1 MRVRGGV
8 STGCSLRD
16 SRQGWE
22 RHCLDWPS
30 PFHWQGMWSCIVRT
44 QGRLSLNQSKLCIG
58 VYWRLGLFRMV
69 THWHLPPPLQHL
81 QNAISKA
88 NLYNVSLA
96 FFPFFPLFV
105 SFYSIYLLYSL
116 SIDQR
121 TFEKQPSLF
130 FSYTRTNTARSGWW
144 IVAESGGSIALGILL
159 LETKSDMPILSP
171 RVLHTLNQ
179 RNCCPQLWSVPNTVD
194 RYVLW

>member
-1 MRVRGGV
+1 MYCKNTGAPKFEPIKTLYWGV
-8 STGCSLRD
+8 LTFGFVPYGHPLA
-16 SRQGWE
+16 
-22 RHCLDWPS
+22 PS
-30 PFHWQGMWSCIVRT
+30 
-44 QGRLSLNQSKLCIG
+44 
-58 VYWRLGLFRMV
+58 
-69 THWHLPPPLQHL
+69 PPLQHL

-130 FSYTRTNTARSGWW
+130 FSYTRTNTARSG
-144 IVAESGGSIALGILL
+144 
-159 LETKSDMPILSP
+159 
-171 RVLHTLNQ
+171 
-179 RNCCPQLWSVPNTVD
+179 
-194 RYVLW
+194 